1 MFAALPGTSLLFGG
15 FEVACQHAW
24 SPFSR
29 TDNDNVLYLD
39 SDWNVCEP
47 NNIHVSEVRITTG
60 LEALST
66 LLYFISIVDRN
77 FRHVSNIEI

>member
-24 SPFSR
+24 SPFSW
-29 TDNDNVLYLD
+29 TNNVDVLYLD
-39 SDWNVCEP
+39 SDSNVCEL

-60 LEALST
+60 LEALRT
-66 LLYFISIVDRN
+66 LLYFISMVDTN